1 MRIAATTAD
10 RGARGKPVPLQ
21 QAQQGAGGFRL
32 LGECGEE
39 FGCPGLDLPWH
50 LAAERLGAGQ
60 QRRADVHQPATLPMK
75 RQRGAQRRAL
85 AAAVK
90 PGAYTE
96 RGAEERRRVPAF
108 RQPRGGLLDRL
119 RLAGVGPRE
128 PPPQRERMARR
139 LEDRATLDDRR
150 GVIHAEAHPF
160 DHRGEMPGV
169 DRAPVAGGVTAD
181 RLEPGAP
188 QPGRYQR
195 VTGGER
201 IEPGDRRGGLFER
214 TGEHGESVEWSGR
227 HPLRLAAGRCT
238 AAGRQRHHRG
248 RA

>member
-1 MRIAATTAD
+1 VR
-10 RGARGKPVPLQ
+10 
-21 QAQQGAGGFRL
+21 
-32 LGECGEE
+32 EE
-39 FGCPGLDLPWH
+39 FGGPGLDLPWH

-60 QRRADVHQPATLPMK
+60 QRRADVHEPATLPMK

-90 PGAYTE
+90 PGGYPE
-96 RGAEERRRVPAF
+96 RGAEERRRGPAY

-139 LEDRATLDDRR
+139 LEDRAALDHRR
-150 GVIHAEAHPF
+150 GAVHAKAHPF

-169 DRAPVAGGVTAD
+169 DRASVAGGVTAD
-181 RLEPGAP
+181 RLEPSAP

-195 VTGGER
+195 VAGGER
-201 IEPGDRRGGLFER
+201 IEPGNRRGGLFER
-214 TGEHGESVEWSGR
+214 TGKPGESVQGPGR
-227 HPLRLAAGRCT
+227 YLLRLAAGCGT

-248 RA
+248 RASGRNAPASWQWATAAGFAKRPP